1 MQREALFRR
10 QYNYVVEGSS
20 RQVLDNEVTKL
31 NPIWYF
37 PHHAVWHSWKPEEP
51 RLVFDW
57 WKIVEWAMITGT
69 RKYQH
74 LNGSNPPIQSR
85 WRYSHGRH
93 QENVSPGVRSTTG
106 SWRICYLWRPNG
118 DIWTEPKT
126 YQMLVH
132 IFGAKSS
139 PSCILGL
146 LCRQLTQ
153 IICQRRTCKRH
164 KKVSRFAY

>member
-1 MQREALFRR
+1 
-10 QYNYVVEGSS
+10 
-20 RQVLDNEVTKL
+20 
-31 NPIWYF
+31 
-37 PHHAVWHSWKPEEP
+37 
-51 RLVFDW
+51 
-57 WKIVEWAMITGT
+57 MITRT

-106 SWRICYLWRPNG
+106 SWRIFYLWRPNG

-126 YQMLVH
+126 HQMLVH

-164 KKVSRFAY
+164 KKVSRFCLLEEASNSQNGFQTVVLSAFPVGERAPRIKDLDWNPTTYLWIRP